1 MAASA
6 FQPVQQSPFQSLK
19 EFGLHGEPKSS
30 ENVPSVPGFSAIPNR
45 QTCCDYPLEAA
56 RRRPTLNTRAVRTYQ
71 TAALVSTA
79 TEYRQPVLRDY
90 ASDQN
95 TGKKHYQSWKK
106 QNSGEGMNI

>member
-1 MAASA
+1 MGNQNHQKTFRLS
-6 FQPVQQSPFQSLK
+6 PVF
-19 EFGLHGEPKSS
+19 
-30 ENVPSVPGFSAIPNR
+30 PSVPGFSAIPNR

-106 QNSGEGMNI
+106 QNSGEGMNICQTST